1 MKRMLTQKQRRTNL
15 YRSIID
21 YFDPVDYE
29 SEALEDAFYYV
40 LKLGYLSCDTLEDLE
55 DDEFIKMVDELDL

>member
-1 MKRMLTQKQRRTNL
+1 MLSRKQRHTNL

-21 YFDPVDYE
+21 YFDPIDYE
-29 SEALEDAFYYV
+29 SEALEEAFKYV
-40 LKLGYLSCDTLEDLE
+40 LNLGYLSSDTLDDLE